1 MSAVGGRHLA
11 WDGCFNVRDLGGLPT
26 RDGHTTRRGAVV
38 RADALA
44 DLTAAGWA
52 ALRAHGVRTVI
63 DLRNQDERGPD
74 RAPRPDGIT
83 TVHLPLDGS
92 EDRDFWETWENGPQF
107 ATPLYYRAHVE
118 RFPERSVA
126 VLASI
131 AGAEPGGVAY
141 HCVSGR
147 DRAGQITMLLLAL
160 VGVAPRDI
168 ATDYTLSAERLRA
181 RYSAR
186 GEEDQGPSLEAFLS
200 GEGTTAGDVIV
211 ATLAELDAEMAL
223 RDAGLTDHH
232 LHALRRS
239 LVPGSA

>member
-38 RADALA
+38 RADALP

-74 RAPRPDGIT
+74 RAPRPDDIT

-131 AGAEPGGVAY
+131 AEAEPGGV
-141 HCVSGR
+141 
-147 DRAGQITMLLLAL
+147 
-160 VGVAPRDI
+160 
-168 ATDYTLSAERLRA
+168 
-181 RYSAR
+181 
-186 GEEDQGPSLEAFLS
+186 AFLS

-211 ATLAELDAEMAL
+211 ATLAELDVEMAL
-223 RDAGLTDHH
+223 RDAGLTDHY